1 MSAVNKVLYKPLSL
15 LASVLGGLAASAIFG
30 KLWGRIGD
38 DEKKA
43 PKPDDLRHSTREV
56 LLAAVLQGAI
66 FALVRAAVDR
76 ASAKGYRK
84 MTGQNPT

>member
-1 MSAVNKVLYKPLSL
+1 MSAVNKILYKPMSL
-15 LASVLGGLAASAIFG
+15 LASVLGGVAASAIFG
-30 KLWGRIGD
+30 RLWGRIGD

-43 PKPDDLRHSTREV
+43 PKPEDLRRSTREV

-76 ASAKGYRK
+76 ASAKGYRRL
-84 MTGQNPT
+84 TGENPR